1 MLIYDFFLTCLFFTH
16 TYTIYFF
23 SLAIWYSDDYE
34 YYATVIV
41 FMSLL
46 SIFTDVYQIRK
57 QETRLQS
64 MVQKLELVKVLR
76 NGKEED
82 VFSDNVIK
90 V

>member
-1 MLIYDFFLTCLFFTH
+1 
-16 TYTIYFF
+16 
-23 SLAIWYSDDYE
+23 
-34 YYATVIV
+34 
-41 FMSLL
+41 MSLL

-64 MVQKLELVKVLR
+64 MVQKLELIKVLR